1 MARCRNGTDVVV
13 YELAEMGHA
22 WPGATG
28 DDRLAAPDT
37 PISATDL
44 LWRFFEQ
51 HPRRR

>member
-1 MARCRNGTDVVV
+1 VVV

-28 DDRLAAPDT
+28 DDRLAAPDA

-44 LWRFFEQ
+44 LWRFFQ
-51 HPRRR
+51 RHPRRR